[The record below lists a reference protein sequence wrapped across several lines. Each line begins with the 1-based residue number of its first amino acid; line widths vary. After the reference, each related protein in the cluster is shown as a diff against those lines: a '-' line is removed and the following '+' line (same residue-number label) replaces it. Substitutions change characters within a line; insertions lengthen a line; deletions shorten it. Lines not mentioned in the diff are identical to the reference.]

1 MYRTFARKV
10 TKQVN
15 NNSRMHM
22 NIVLKYQVE
31 DWQFENSFTEFY
43 SNEDDTKINIYF
55 SYINYNNLR

>member
-1 MYRTFARKV
+1 MSDHKGAYPLVTYRYIYPYTTYKCKQKSKYILVYRTFARKV

-31 DWQFENSFTEFY
+31 D
-43 SNEDDTKINIYF
+43 
-55 SYINYNNLR
+55 